1 VKLRENFTGAR
12 DVSAVHSL
20 MGKWALLAVAV
31 FLACSLSSLSAQ
43 TTRRTDLL
51 ARGQS
56 RVANS
61 GALDLSALNSG
72 YYGFPTVAL
81 LDGRPLSLSE
91 AYTSIDQM
99 PEDFL
104 PTESRAF
111 SASVSTASS
120 SSLRDSDG
128 KTVEVKPKVFDYV
141 HGEVGFLYGTS
152 AGSKFSRELE
162 QGYILGE
169 MGNDKF
175 RVNVGA
181 FYEHSS
187 AHFPRR

>member
-1 VKLRENFTGAR
+1 
-12 DVSAVHSL
+12 
-20 MGKWALLAVAV
+20 MGKWALLVVAG
-31 FLACSLSSLSAQ
+31 FLGCSLSSLSAQ
-43 TTRRTDLL
+43 TTRRADLL
-51 ARGQS
+51 AAGQS
-56 RVANS
+56 RTVNS
-61 GALDLSALNSG
+61 RALDLSALNSG

-91 AYTSIDQM
+91 AYTSLDPM
-99 PEDFL
+99 PVDFL
-104 PTESRAF
+104 PTESRAI
-111 SASVSTASS
+111 SASVGTGSPSF
-120 SSLRDSDG
+120 RDSDG
-128 KTVEVKPKVFDYV
+128 KTTVPVQPKLFDYV

-169 MGNDKF
+169 IGNDKF